1 MTQRELVFLSGKNMS
16 DNQFVCSH
24 GFTLCFFSYSCLSA
38 CLSVGLFVCCLVYP
52 SIHPYSL
59 FLSYFSFY
67 PIRITW
73 KLQPHIQHSLSLT
86 YFLKK
91 KYFRDSLKESE
102 MIKYNNNHS
111 ISVILIA
118 YHKKVQIWNE
128 NDSYQLSA
136 ILVKQYIRRI
146 EDCLIRSSVSKP
158 LSFPRP
164 IRLWYCYFV
173 LLCKALQCHA
183 IMAKVMFV
191 SVRVKRLT
199 RYRWLDANSEI
210 TVDENAFC
218 AVFLLQQTGKYR
230 VGTETQNEIV
240 RRRRSGGSWPEVAET
255 RPAGASRRSIAFCVR
270 SVLNH
275 SQGCLD

>member
-1 MTQRELVFLSGKNMS
+1 M
-16 DNQFVCSH
+16 
-24 GFTLCFFSYSCLSA
+24 
-38 CLSVGLFVCCLVYP
+38 
-52 SIHPYSL
+52 
-59 FLSYFSFY
+59 
-67 PIRITW
+67 
-73 KLQPHIQHSLSLT
+73 
-86 YFLKK
+86 
-91 KYFRDSLKESE
+91 
-102 MIKYNNNHS
+102 KYNNNHD

-118 YHKKVQIWNE
+118 YHKKVQIWNK
-128 NDSYQLSA
+128 NYSYQLSA

-146 EDCLIRSSVSKP
+146 EDCSIRSSVSKP
-158 LSFPRP
+158 LSFSRP
-164 IRLWYCYFV
+164 IHLWYCYFV
-173 LLCKALQCHA
+173 LLCKALQRHA

-230 VGTETQNEIV
+230 AGTETQNEIV

-255 RPAGASRRSIAFCVR
+255 RPAGASRRSIAFSVS